1 MGDPSDVGFRKESSN
16 VALMVGSVF
25 GEFFTF
31 APMPFDRNHMTKEEG
46 EKVVEKVMGEKAAS
60 ELLPLFEKAYPTHN
74 PVDLTVLDTIVR
86 VPLLDYVKERS
97 KMNAQT
103 YSYMFDLELPL
114 DGGWVPWHCADIPY
128 VLQTH
133 HSRHIHRKQALQS
146 ASRQRF
152 LTVLCH
158 LRAQVIQTTAQFL
171 IGRRA
176 HQIISIHS

>member
-1 MGDPSDVGFRKESSN
+1 
-16 VALMVGSVF
+16 
-25 GEFFTF
+25 
-31 APMPFDRNHMTKEEG
+31 
-46 EKVVEKVMGEKAAS
+46 
-60 ELLPLFEKAYPTHN
+60 
-74 PVDLTVLDTIVR
+74 
-86 VPLLDYVKERS
+86 
-97 KMNAQT
+97 MNAQT

-128 VLQTH
+128 VFANTSFTPYTQEAGVTE
-133 HSRHIHRKQALQS
+133 RIETEI
-146 ASRQRF
+146 